1 MTEVREP
8 HTVAVVGAGAAGT
21 LTAVQ
26 LCETAT
32 RRRTPLDLVLLD
44 PSPEAGRGTAY
55 ATRDPRHRLNVPV
68 GDMSCY
74 PDDPGHFTRWLCR
87 HGEPAV
93 SAADFATR
101 YRYGAYLA
109 DTLAQA
115 IVRAQGTV
123 SVRRL
128 RTRAESCTD
137 TPDGRVDLRLADG
150 GHLTADSAVLATG
163 PAAPSAGWA
172 PPALRASDRF
182 VAAPWST
189 GALDGPRSDT
199 ADVLLVGTG
208 LTAVDLALTL
218 DRPGRTVHALSR
230 SGLLPQPHALTAAG
244 PMSPP
249 EDLDDASLG
258 RLRRS
263 VYRHISR
270 SVRTHG
276 DWRPALDSL
285 RPHTTRLWHSLT
297 PEDRA
302 EFLARE
308 GALWNTHRH
317 RMAPATAESVS
328 RARTARRLSVHT
340 GTVTDAVDHD
350 GSLVVTL
357 SNGRTLHVGWVI
369 DCTGPGRRFDDPLW
383 RSLLASGAAVPGPA
397 RDGSGHPR
405 RAAARTPRA
414 RRAPAVHAGRPAPR
428 RTVGDDRDPRDPRPS
443 GRPGTAVARP
453 ADAHTPPLPSSR
465 RRTRPSSEH
474 PRRGGRRLPQRPR
487 PGAQGPGRRRRR
499 LRALGRPR
507 PRASPSATPPSPCS
521 ATSAAPT
528 STCRVLSPR
537 PSGPPS
543 NGPTSGS
550 GPSWTWSRAGCT
562 ATGRRGRRRPSCDT
576 STRTRATR
584 SRSPPP
590 YRPSPSPGSPTS
602 TATRPC
608 GLVERTSAAHDG
620 HWFHTS
626 LLAFLRQE
634 QGRLHEAG
642 ELAHRALAAEPASG
656 HAVHALAH
664 VHYESGAHQA
674 GRDWLDGWVSGQG
687 RGAVH
692 RAHFSWHIALH
703 ELALDD
709 PAAVR
714 RRWFAQLAPGRVV
727 TGVRALVDSGSLLW
741 RARLSDSWRGEL
753 PAADVLDTVAHDV
766 LERPATAFT
775 ALHAAVALAAAADLP
790 ALHRLRDHASGA
802 DEVQREVIVPLC
814 EAFVALV
821 EERFHEAAR
830 GLDALLP
837 VLCRVGGSAAQR
849 EVVEETLLYALVSAG
864 RCDAARRLLDTRLDR
879 KEAPRDRRMAGGP
892 AGLSAWW
899 VVSVCGP
906 SRGRDVLST
915 VCGLVVA
922 GNPPDGA
929 EVEADRYPRSPGSAM
944 SEEPAVRELRL
955 VVTAP
960 DYDAALRFYRDVLGL
975 PERAAFSSPDGRVTI
990 LEAGG
995 PPWSSPTRTT
1005 PTSSTRS
1012 RWGTGSPAAF
1022 GAPSRS
1028 TTPPPPRHGWP
1039 PPAPRFSPGRPARRG
1054 TP

>member
-55 ATRDPRHRLNVPV
+55 TTRDPRHRLNVPA
-68 GDMSCY
+68 GGMSCY

-87 HGEPAV
+87 HGEPTV
-93 SAADFATR
+93 TAADFATR

-137 TPDGRVDLRLADG
+137 TPDGRVDLHLADG
-150 GHLTADSAVLATG
+150 GHLTAHSAVLATG

-172 PPALRASDRF
+172 PPALRTSTRF

-230 SGLLPQPHALTAAG
+230 SGLLPQPHALTPAG

-249 EDLDDASLG
+249 EDLDDTSLD
-258 RLRRS
+258 RLRRA

-302 EFLARE
+302 EFVARE

-340 GTVTDAVDHD
+340 GTVTDAVEHD
-350 GSLVVTL
+350 GSLAVTL

-383 RSLLASGAAVPGPA
+383 RSLLTSGAAAPGPLGMGVA
-397 RDGSGHPR
+397 TRDGRLLDVEGRAGRPLFTLGAPR
-405 RAAARTPRA
+405 RGELWETTAIPEIRVQAAALARQLLAPL
-414 RRAPAVHAGRPAPR
+414 RRAP
-428 RTVGDDRDPRDPRPS
+428 RPS
-443 GRPGTAVARP
+443 RRPVDGHGLPLSTHAEAAAAYRSGLDRVLKVRAGADDAFARAVALDPGFALGHAALALLGHECGADVDVPR
-453 ADAHTPPLPSSR
+453 ALAEAQRSALERADERERSFVDVVTRRVHGDCADGGGGALVRHLDAH
-465 RRTRPSSEH
+465 
-474 PRRGGRRLPQRPR
+474 
-487 PGAQGPGRRRRR
+487 PGDALALAAAVPTIAFSGVSDLDGDQA
-499 LRALGRPR
+499 LR
-507 PRASPSATPPSPCS
+507 
-521 ATSAAPT
+521 
-528 STCRVLSPR
+528 
-537 PSGPPS
+537 
-543 NGPTSGS
+543 
-550 GPSWTWSRAGCT
+550 
-562 ATGRRGRRRPSCDT
+562 
-576 STRTRATR
+576 
-584 SRSPPP
+584 
-590 YRPSPSPGSPTS
+590 
-602 TATRPC
+602 
-608 GLVERTSAAHDG
+608 LVERTSAAHDG

-642 ELAHRALAAEPASG
+642 ELAHRALAVEPASG

-674 GRDWLDGWVSGQG
+674 GRDWLDGWVAGQG

-753 PAADVLDTVAHDV
+753 PAADVLDTVARDV
-766 LERPATAFT
+766 LERPATGFT
-775 ALHAAVALAAAADLP
+775 ALHAAVALAAAGDLP

-849 EVVEETLLYALVSAG
+849 EVVEETLLYALVSGG

-879 KEAPRDRRMAGGP
+879 KEAPRDRRMR
-892 AGLSAWW
+892 AGL
-899 VVSVCGP
+899 
-906 SRGRDVLST
+906 
-915 VCGLVVA
+915 
-922 GNPPDGA
+922 
-929 EVEADRYPRSPGSAM
+929 
-944 SEEPAVRELRL
+944 PA
-955 VVTAP
+955 
-960 DYDAALRFYRDVLGL
+960 
-975 PERAAFSSPDGRVTI
+975 
-990 LEAGG
+990 
-995 PPWSSPTRTT
+995 
-1005 PTSSTRS
+1005 
-1012 RWGTGSPAAF
+1012 
-1022 GAPSRS
+1022 
-1028 TTPPPPRHGWP
+1028 
-1039 PPAPRFSPGRPARRG
+1039 
-1054 TP
+1054 

>member
-55 ATRDPRHRLNVPV
+55 TTRDPRHRLNVP
-68 GDMSCY
+68 GGGMSCY

-87 HGEPAV
+87 HGEPTV
-93 SAADFATR
+93 TAADFATR

-137 TPDGRVDLRLADG
+137 TPDGRVDLHLADG
-150 GHLTADSAVLATG
+150 GHLTAHSAVLATG

-172 PPALRASDRF
+172 PPALRTSTRF

-230 SGLLPQPHALTAAG
+230 SGLLPQPHALTPAG

-249 EDLDDASLG
+249 EDLDDTSLD
-258 RLRRS
+258 RLRRA

-285 RPHTTRLWHSLT
+285 RPHTSRLWHSLT

-302 EFLARE
+302 EFVARE
-308 GALWNTHRH
+308 GALWNAHRH

-340 GTVTDAVDHD
+340 GTVTDAVEHD
-350 GSLVVTL
+350 GSLAVTL

-383 RSLLASGAAVPGPA
+383 RSLLTSGAAAPGPLGMGVA
-397 RDGSGHPR
+397 TRDGRLLDAEGRAGRPLFTLGAPR
-405 RAAARTPRA
+405 RGELWETTAIPEIRVQAAALA
-414 RRAPAVHAGRPAPR
+414 WQLLAPLRPAPR
-428 RTVGDDRDPRDPRPS
+428 PSRRPVDGHGLPLSTHAEAAAAYRSGLDRVLKVRAGADDAFARAVVLDPGFALGHAALALLGHECGADVDVPRALAEAQRSALERADERERSFVDVVTRRVHGDCADGGGGALVRHL
-443 GRPGTAVARP
+443 
-453 ADAHTPPLPSSR
+453 DAH
-465 RRTRPSSEH
+465 
-474 PRRGGRRLPQRPR
+474 
-487 PGAQGPGRRRRR
+487 PGDALALAAAVPTIAFSGVTDLDGDQA
-499 LRALGRPR
+499 LR
-507 PRASPSATPPSPCS
+507 
-521 ATSAAPT
+521 
-528 STCRVLSPR
+528 
-537 PSGPPS
+537 
-543 NGPTSGS
+543 
-550 GPSWTWSRAGCT
+550 
-562 ATGRRGRRRPSCDT
+562 
-576 STRTRATR
+576 
-584 SRSPPP
+584 
-590 YRPSPSPGSPTS
+590 
-602 TATRPC
+602 
-608 GLVERTSAAHDG
+608 LVERTSAAHDG

-642 ELAHRALAAEPASG
+642 ELAHRALAVEPASG

-674 GRDWLDGWVSGQG
+674 GRDWLDGWVAGQG

-753 PAADVLDTVAHDV
+753 PAADVLDTVARDV

-775 ALHAAVALAAAADLP
+775 ALHAAVALAAAGDLP

-849 EVVEETLLYALVSAG
+849 EVVEETLLYALVSGG

-879 KEAPRDRRMAGGP
+879 KEAPRDRRMR
-892 AGLSAWW
+892 AGL
-899 VVSVCGP
+899 
-906 SRGRDVLST
+906 
-915 VCGLVVA
+915 
-922 GNPPDGA
+922 
-929 EVEADRYPRSPGSAM
+929 
-944 SEEPAVRELRL
+944 PA
-955 VVTAP
+955 
-960 DYDAALRFYRDVLGL
+960 
-975 PERAAFSSPDGRVTI
+975 
-990 LEAGG
+990 
-995 PPWSSPTRTT
+995 
-1005 PTSSTRS
+1005 
-1012 RWGTGSPAAF
+1012 
-1022 GAPSRS
+1022 
-1028 TTPPPPRHGWP
+1028 
-1039 PPAPRFSPGRPARRG
+1039 
-1054 TP
+1054 